1 MPIDPRKLLL
11 DSQGHPQPSPELVAR
26 IRERCRLPLTL
37 RYRSGAWGV
46 DRFWAEDD
54 PRWERVQN
62 GEMSAE
68 MAFDNIGELPIY
80 VSVDEAPAFL
90 ERMLR
95 TYPVDY
101 YRKLA
106 DNIGL
111 WNAEG
116 QGEQLVEEVIDATR
130 NEMGKQDEITSAIFA
145 TTPVPTVAAQQ
156 DAKARMAKAR
166 AAKAEKKKTPVIVG

>member
-11 DSQGHPQPSPELVAR
+11 DRQGHPQPSPELVQR

-37 RYRSGAWGV
+37 RYRSAAWGV
-46 DRFWAEDD
+46 DREWAETD
-54 PRWERVQN
+54 PRWARVQS
-62 GEMSAE
+62 GEMSRE
-68 MAFDNIGELPIY
+68 MAFDNIGELPLY
-80 VSVDEAPAFL
+80 VGLDEAPAFL

-95 TYPVDY
+95 TYPVEE

-116 QGEQLVEEVIDATR
+116 QGEQLVEEVIAATR
-130 NEMGKQDEITSAIFA
+130 DEMGKHDEITSAIFA
-145 TTPVPTVAAQQ
+145 ATPVQTVAAQQ
-156 DAKARMAKAR
+156 DAKAVKDRMAKAR
-166 AAKAEKKKTPVIVG
+166 AAKAAKKASA